1 MIVFVVV
8 LLAVAVIAEAQQPA
22 KVPRI
27 GYLVPGSASTSR
39 SSVDGFRQGLRDLG
53 YVEGKNIVIEY
64 RYAEGRDDRVRDL
77 AADLVRLKVD
87 IIVTSSTIAVGAAK
101 ELTGTIP
108 IVMTGTG
115 DPVATGL
122 VANLAR
128 PGGNVTG
135 LSAVSSDL
143 STKQLELVR
152 EIVPRIRRV
161 AVLFDPANP
170 VNIPAW
176 KEMEGVAPGLGLQLL
191 PLEVRG
197 PEEYEPAFGAAAR
210 GRADALLVRRDPINQ
225 NYQTRIVSLAAQSKL
240 PAMCPLRQY
249 VEVGGLVSY
258 GVSTVDLSRRA
269 AMYVDKILKGA
280 KPADLPIEQPMKFE
294 MVINLKAAKQIGL
307 TIPPNVLV
315 RADRVIKERRQEAGG
330 R

>member
-1 MIVFVVV
+1 MNRSTQAAMAIKPIVV
-8 LLAVAVIAEAQQPA
+8 LLIGLALAFSVHLAHAQQPG
-22 KVPRI
+22 KLPRI
-27 GYLVPGSASTSR
+27 GYLVPGSDSSSR
-39 SSVDGFRQGLRDLG
+39 SSVDAFRQGLHDLG

-64 RYAEGRDDRVRDL
+64 RYAEGRDDRLRDL
-77 AADLVRLKVD
+77 AADLVRLRVD
-87 IIVTSSTIAVGAAK
+87 IIVTSSTVAVGAAK
-101 ELTGTIP
+101 QLTGTIP

-122 VANLAR
+122 VASLAR

-135 LSAVSSDL
+135 LSAVSPEL

-176 KEMEGVAPGLGLQLL
+176 KEMEGVAPGLRIQLL

-210 GRADALLVRRDPINQ
+210 GRADALLVHRDPINQ
-225 NYQTRIVSLAAQSKL
+225 TYQTRIAEQAPCYVSSK
-240 PAMCPLRQY
+240 
-249 VEVGGLVSY
+249 
-258 GVSTVDLSRRA
+258 TVR
-269 AMYVDKILKGA
+269 
-280 KPADLPIEQPMKFE
+280 
-294 MVINLKAAKQIGL
+294 
-307 TIPPNVLV
+307 
-315 RADRVIKERRQEAGG
+315 
-330 R
+330 